1 MDSPLELY
9 HSCISETILAPS
21 FLLFGKNFNIM
32 SCLLVLPYTM
42 EIANYKKKRR
52 GVFSLFS
59 LWSQTLWVAMC
70 CHPAILLVT
79 PPTLWAFWA
88 VSAIQ
93 FIALV
98 VHELRIPFA
107 VFGVVLLTQFLPFFI
122 IHFYLLLFISIEYIC
137 ESFYICKSVKWRF
150 LTAWIDMQ
158 LSK

>member
-42 EIANYKKKRR
+42 EITNYKKKR
-52 GVFSLFS
+52 GYLPSS
-59 LWSQTLWVAMC
+59 SIWSQILWVAMC
-70 CHPAILLVT
+70 CHPTILLVAA
-79 PPTLWAFWA
+79 PTLWTFWA
-88 VSAIQ
+88 ARAIQ
-93 FIALV
+93 VISLV

-107 VFGVVLLTQFLPFFI
+107 VFGVVLPFQFFPFVL
-122 IHFYLLLFISIEYIC
+122 IHFYLLLHKYSIYIY
-137 ESFYICKSVKWRF
+137 ESFYVCKSVKWRF

-158 LSK
+158 LRK

>member
-42 EIANYKKKRR
+42 EIANYKKKEE
-52 GVFSLFS
+52 GYLPSS
-59 LWSQTLWVAMC
+59 PWSQTLWVAMC

-79 PPTLWAFWA
+79 PPTLWTFWA
-88 VSAIQ
+88 VRAIQ
-93 FIALV
+93 FIALI

-107 VFGVVLLTQFLPFFI
+107 VFGVVSLTQLFPFFL
-122 IHFYLLLFISIEYIC
+122 IHFYLLLFISI
-137 ESFYICKSVKWRF
+137 VH
-150 LTAWIDMQ
+150 MQ
-158 LSK
+158 KFPHLQIGKMEVPNCMD